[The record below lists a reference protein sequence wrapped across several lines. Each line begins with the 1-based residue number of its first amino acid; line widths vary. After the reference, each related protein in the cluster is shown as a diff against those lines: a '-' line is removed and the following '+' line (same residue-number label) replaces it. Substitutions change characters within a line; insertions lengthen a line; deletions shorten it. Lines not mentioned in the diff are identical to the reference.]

1 MTCSSLR
8 CWCSHPPVRRV
19 MSTGWLCTWEELPQ
33 EGRVRVRVFVAVVV
47 EEEGLTIG
55 YHGSIL

>member
-19 MSTGWLCTWEELPQ
+19 MSTGEWVTFSELPQ
-33 EGRVRVRVFVAVVV
+33 EGATRVFLAVVV
-47 EEEGLTIG
+47 EEEEG
-55 YHGSIL
+55 

>member
-19 MSTGWLCTWEELPQ
+19 MSTGGLCTWEELPP
-33 EGRVRVRVFVAVVV
+33 EGTVRVFLAVVV
-47 EEEGLTIG
+47 EEE
-55 YHGSIL
+55 S